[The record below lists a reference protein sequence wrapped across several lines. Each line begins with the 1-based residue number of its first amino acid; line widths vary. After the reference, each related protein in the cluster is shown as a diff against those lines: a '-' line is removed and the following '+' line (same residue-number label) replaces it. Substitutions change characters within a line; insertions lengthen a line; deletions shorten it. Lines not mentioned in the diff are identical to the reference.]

1 MVSKSLKVK
10 TEFAS
15 CLIVESSKS
24 LFIFFIYSYV
34 SLNKS
39 QVFSIIGL
47 YCFVLGTSY
56 LGFSI
61 YLFLESSGFVE
72 QVFIS
77 WSGQGLFWSFITLFI
92 SLFVLFI
99 PVEFFGEYFIE
110 NRSFKNLLTNI
121 VSVIFVSLFFLV
133 VFQILLRNQNVF
145 INEYLVIARAVS
157 FSGFIAV
164 PLVLF
169 LFHTFGKNLYIL
181 NKYSY
186 SLILIIWIISTQI
199 FL

>member
-1 MVSKSLKVK
+1 MQYEVK
-10 TEFAS
+10 K
-15 CLIVESSKS
+15 LGKNN
-24 LFIFFIYSYV
+24 L

-39 QVFSIIGL
+39 QVFSVIGL
-47 YCFVLGTSY
+47 YCFVLGTSL

-61 YLFLESSGFVE
+61 YLFLESSGFVD
-72 QVFIS
+72 QAFIS

-92 SLFVLFI
+92 SVFVLFI
-99 PVEFFGEYFIE
+99 PVEFFSEYFIE

-121 VSVIFVSLFFLV
+121 VSVIFVSLLCLV
-133 VFQILLRNQNVF
+133 IFQLLLRNQNVF
-145 INEYLVIARAVS
+145 LSEYLVIARAVS
-157 FSGFIAV
+157 FSGFIAI

-169 LFHTFGKNLYIL
+169 LFHNFGKNLYII

-186 SLILIIWIISTQI
+186 SLVLIIWIISTQL

>member
-1 MVSKSLKVK
+1 MQYEEIKLGKNN
-10 TEFAS
+10 
-15 CLIVESSKS
+15 I
-24 LFIFFIYSYV
+24 
-34 SLNKS
+34 SLNKIFP
-39 QVFSIIGL
+39 VIGL
-47 YCFVLGTSY
+47 YFFVLGTSL
-56 LGFSI
+56 LGLSV

-72 QVFIS
+72 QALIN

-99 PVEFFGEYFIE
+99 PVEFFSEYFIE
-110 NRSFKNLLTNI
+110 NRSFKNLLTNV
-121 VSVIFVSLFFLV
+121 VSVIFVSLFFLI
-133 VFQILLRNQNVF
+133 VFQVLLRNQNVF
-145 INEYLVIARAVS
+145 VTEYLVIARAVS
-157 FSGFIAV
+157 FSGFIAI

-169 LFHTFGKNLYIL
+169 LFHNFGRNLYII

>member
-1 MVSKSLKVK
+1 MQYEVSKLGKNN
-10 TEFAS
+10 
-15 CLIVESSKS
+15 L
-24 LFIFFIYSYV
+24 

-39 QVFSIIGL
+39 QVFSVIGL
-47 YCFVLGTSY
+47 YCFVLGTSL

-72 QVFIS
+72 QALVN

-99 PVEFFGEYFIE
+99 PIEFFSEFFIE

-121 VSVIFVSLFFLV
+121 VSVIFVSLFFLI
-133 VFQILLRNQNVF
+133 VFQVLLRNQNVF
-145 INEYLVIARAVS
+145 VTEYLVIARAVS
-157 FSGFIAV
+157 FSGFIAI

-169 LFHTFGKNLYIL
+169 LFHNFGRNLYIL

-186 SLILIIWIISTQI
+186 SFVLIIWIMSTQI

>member
-1 MVSKSLKVK
+1 MQYEVSKLGKNN
-10 TEFAS
+10 
-15 CLIVESSKS
+15 L
-24 LFIFFIYSYV
+24 

-39 QVFSIIGL
+39 QVFSVMGL
-47 YCFVLGTSY
+47 YCFVLGTSL

-72 QVFIS
+72 QAFIN

-92 SLFVLFI
+92 SIFVLFMPI
-99 PVEFFGEYFIE
+99 EFFSIYFIE
-110 NRSFKNLLTNI
+110 NRSFKNLLTNV
-121 VSVIFVSLFFLV
+121 VSVIFISLFFLV
-133 VFQILLRNQNVF
+133 VFQVLLRNQNVF
-145 INEYLVIARAVS
+145 LTEYLVITRAVS
-157 FSGFIAV
+157 FSGFISI

-169 LFHTFGKNLYIL
+169 LFHNFGRNLQIIK
-181 NKYSY
+181 KYSY

>member
-1 MVSKSLKVK
+1 MQYEVSKLNKNN
-10 TEFAS
+10 
-15 CLIVESSKS
+15 I
-24 LFIFFIYSYV
+24 
-34 SLNKS
+34 SLNRS
-39 QVFSIIGL
+39 QVVSIIGL
-47 YCFVLGTSY
+47 YCFVLGTSL
-56 LGFSI
+56 LGFSV

-72 QVFIS
+72 QAFIN

-99 PVEFFGEYFIE
+99 PVEFFNEYFIE

-133 VFQILLRNQNVF
+133 VFQVLLRNQNVF
-145 INEYLVIARAVS
+145 VTEYLAITRAVS
-157 FSGFIAV
+157 FSGFIAI
-164 PLVLF
+164 PLLLF
-169 LFHTFGKNLYIL
+169 LFHNFGRNLYII

-186 SLILIIWIISTQI
+186 SLLLTIWIVSTQI